1 VIRWL
6 QLPQRTL
13 GAGPRFRPVVVADG
27 DGDFMIT
34 SQCLVFSTSIVEH
47 YLADLNAALAEL
59 ERSV

>member
-1 VIRWL
+1 
-6 QLPQRTL
+6 LPQRTL
-13 GAGPRFRPVVVADG
+13 GAGPRVRPVVVADD